1 MSRSHGGPGPLQVE
15 SVRKAPATPSRSK
28 PTRMTQSDVFQGS
41 VAVAE
46 TARDKAVYQGFLAG
60 LFIHDIRWHLFSSI
74 RIPQTSP
81 SAQEFLERFKAAL
94 LPLDPERIDREGE
107 LPDSTIKDLAGLG
120 AFGIK
125 IPRYY
130 GGLELS
136 QSEYQQVATLC
147 GSVDAS
153 LTVLLSAAQ
162 SIGIPEPL
170 RLFGTD
176 DQKARY
182 LPRLARGEIS
192 GFALTERQVG
202 CDISKVETYAVRVLE
217 KGETVGYRLTGDKFF
232 ITNSAKRDGE
242 FLSSMLVVIARIV
255 DKPEDMK
262 DPRAP
267 KRYGAFIV
275 ETHWPGCSVTRLRFE
290 GVRAIYNGAPSFDQ
304 VYVPIENRL
313 GGEEDG
319 LRIALATLTVGRLT
333 LPAACLGG
341 LKQCVALMRWWAK
354 ARVQWNKPIGEHT
367 LIGEKL
373 CRTAAYA
380 LALEAVMAYCGAW
393 ANKKGDLRLESA
405 AAKIIGSEWYWEA
418 VNDLFQVR
426 GGRGFMTA
434 ESQRK
439 SGEAPVPV
447 MRMMRD
453 ARINLVWEGTS
464 EILRIWMAREA
475 LAPYI
480 DQGLAVLNGSWSEK
494 TAAAWYYGRAGL
506 RSCLPFLHTKGPSGL
521 FGKDYARWTR
531 LIESASRKLTRST
544 LVAALRH
551 RQGLHNK
558 QLQLQRLVDDSLL
571 IFPLTAVLWFA
582 SQPEMRSK
590 PGIRELV
597 DYFCEDM
604 ADRLRS
610 GSSLTGR
617 SGRPGRDTAVY
628 RLSKAIMN
636 GDYAW
641 LEDGIMPVMSSDETA
656 GTVQRPEQAAPPS

>member
-1 MSRSHGGPGPLQVE
+1 
-15 SVRKAPATPSRSK
+15 
-28 PTRMTQSDVFQGS
+28 MTQSDIFQGS

-46 TARDKAVYQGFLAG
+46 TARDKAAYQGFLAG

-81 SAQEFLERFKAAL
+81 AALEFLERFKAAL
-94 LPLDPERIDREGE
+94 LPLDPERIDLEGE
-107 LPDSTIKDLAGLG
+107 VPDSTIKDLARLG

-136 QSEYQQVATLC
+136 QSEYQQAATLC

-162 SIGIPEPL
+162 SIGVPEPL

-176 DQKARY
+176 EQKARY

-217 KGETVGYRLTGDKFF
+217 KGETVGYRLTGNKFF

-255 DKPEDMK
+255 DHPEDMK
-262 DPRAP
+262 DPRAA

-275 ETHWPGCSVTRLRFE
+275 ETNWPGCSVTRLRFE
-290 GVRAIYNGAPSFDQ
+290 GVRAIYNGAPSFDR
-304 VYVPIENRL
+304 VYVPIDNRL
-313 GGEEDG
+313 GSEDDG

-373 CRTAAYA
+373 CRTAAYT

-439 SGEAPVPV
+439 SGEAPVAV

-480 DQGLAVLNGSWSEK
+480 EQGLAVLEGSWSEK
-494 TAAAWYYGRAGL
+494 TAAALYYGRACFHSCVPLPHGKGL
-506 RSCLPFLHTKGPSGL
+506 SGL

-544 LVAALRH
+544 LVSALRH
-551 RQGLHNK
+551 RQALHNK
-558 QLQLQRLVDDSLL
+558 QLQLQHLVDDGLL
-571 IFPLTAVLWFA
+571 LFPMTALLWFA
-582 SQPEMRSK
+582 SQPEMRTK

-617 SGRPGRDTAVY
+617 PARPGRDTAVY
-628 RLSKAIMN
+628 QLSKAIMN

-641 LEDGIMPVMSSDETA
+641 LEEGILACLKPDET
-656 GTVQRPEQAAPPS
+656 GQAAHRPVEPDPPR